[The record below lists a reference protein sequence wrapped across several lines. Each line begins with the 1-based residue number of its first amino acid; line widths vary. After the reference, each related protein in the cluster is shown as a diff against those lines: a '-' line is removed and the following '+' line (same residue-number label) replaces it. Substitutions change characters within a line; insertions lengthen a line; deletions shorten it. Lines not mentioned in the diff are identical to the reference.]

1 MKKTLDIPPY
11 GSCIKRLS
19 DGQEGHLFMK
29 IKQVEEL
36 VGITSK
42 NIRFYEEQ
50 GLLQPRRTENGYRDY
65 RSEDVELLKQIKLY
79 RKLGIPVEQIKKLF
93 AGQLSMNECLE
104 NQETAL
110 RQEQDNIGKMRALT
124 QEMLAKSFSINGLDT
139 DYWLDEVE
147 KMEKEGIDFVNVSK
161 IDIHMKKKLGAFIG
175 AGVMIVMMLA
185 LAGISIYGYNVDSDF
200 PLWVLLLI
208 VVPIFVCVIGAIVA
222 MVGRIKEIDKGE
234 EDEAAKY

>member
-1 MKKTLDIPPY
+1 
-11 GSCIKRLS
+11 
-19 DGQEGHLFMK
+19 MK

-65 RSEDVELLKQIKLY
+65 QTEDVELLKKIKLF
-79 RKLGIPVEQIKKLF
+79 RKLGVPVEQIHRLF
-93 AGQLSMNECLE
+93 QGQISMDECLE
-104 NQETAL
+104 NQKAVL
-110 RQEQDNIGKMRALT
+110 QKEQDNIEKMCTLSQA
-124 QEMLAKSFSINGLDT
+124 MLAGSLSIEKLDS

-161 IDIHMKKKLGAFIG
+161 VDIHMKKKLGVFGG
-175 AGVMIVMMLA
+175 AGIMLIFM
-185 LAGISIYGYNVDSDF
+185 LLVIGVLIYGYVVDADM
-200 PLWVLLLI
+200 PLWALTLVI
-208 VVPIFVCVIGAIVA
+208 VPIVAVIVGTIVA
-222 MVGRIKEIDKGE
+222 MVSRIKEIDKGE

>member
-1 MKKTLDIPPY
+1 
-11 GSCIKRLS
+11 
-19 DGQEGHLFMK
+19 MK

-65 RSEDVELLKQIKLY
+65 RQEDVEQLKRVKLF
-79 RKLGIPVEQIKKLF
+79 RKLGVPVEQIGKLF
-93 AGQLSMNECLE
+93 QGRISVNDCLE
-104 NQETAL
+104 NQEAAL
-110 RQEQDNIGKMRALT
+110 KREQDNIEKLCVLT
-124 QEMLAKSFSINGLDT
+124 HEMLAGSLSIEKLDF

-161 IDIHMKKKLGAFIG
+161 IDIHMKKKLGALIG
-175 AGVMIVMMLA
+175 AGVMIVIMLFV
-185 LAGISIYGYNVDSDF
+185 AGVLIYGYSIDSDF
-200 PLWVLLLI
+200 PIWALLLGI
-208 VVPIFVCVIGAIVA
+208 IPIAVATVGAIVA
-222 MVGRIKEIDKGE
+222 MVSRMKEIDKGE

>member
-1 MKKTLDIPPY
+1 
-11 GSCIKRLS
+11 
-19 DGQEGHLFMK
+19 MK

-65 RSEDVELLKQIKLY
+65 RQEDVEQLKRIKLF
-79 RKLGIPVEQIKKLF
+79 RKLGVPVEQIGKLF
-93 AGQLSMNECLE
+93 QGRISVNDCLE
-104 NQETAL
+104 NQEAAL
-110 RQEQDNIGKMRALT
+110 KREQDNIEKLCVLT
-124 QEMLAKSFSINGLDT
+124 HEMLAGSLSIEKLDS

-161 IDIHMKKKLGAFIG
+161 IDIHMKKKLGAVIG
-175 AGVMIVMMLA
+175 AGAMIVIMLFV
-185 LAGISIYGYNVDSDF
+185 AGVLIYGYSIDSDF
-200 PLWVLLLI
+200 PIWALLLGI
-208 VVPIFVCVIGAIVA
+208 IPIAVATVGAIVA
-222 MVGRIKEIDKGE
+222 MVSRMKEIDKGE

>member
-1 MKKTLDIPPY
+1 
-11 GSCIKRLS
+11 
-19 DGQEGHLFMK
+19 MK

-65 RSEDVELLKQIKLY
+65 RQEDVEQLKRVKLF
-79 RKLGIPVEQIKKLF
+79 RKLGVPVEQIGKLF
-93 AGQLSMNECLE
+93 QGRISVNDCLE
-104 NQETAL
+104 NQEAAL
-110 RQEQDNIGKMRALT
+110 KREQDNIEKLCVLT
-124 QEMLAKSFSINGLDT
+124 HEMLAGSLSIEKLDF

-161 IDIHMKKKLGAFIG
+161 IDIHMKKKLGAVVG
-175 AGVMIVMMLA
+175 AGVMIVIMLFV
-185 LAGISIYGYNVDSDF
+185 AGVLIYGYSIDSDF
-200 PLWVLLLI
+200 PIWALLLGI
-208 VVPIFVCVIGAIVA
+208 IPIAVATVGAIVA
-222 MVGRIKEIDKGE
+222 MVSRMKEIDKGE

>member
-1 MKKTLDIPPY
+1 
-11 GSCIKRLS
+11 
-19 DGQEGHLFMK
+19 MK

-65 RSEDVELLKQIKLY
+65 RQEDVEQLKRIKLF
-79 RKLGIPVEQIKKLF
+79 RKLGVPVEQIGKLF
-93 AGQLSMNECLE
+93 QGRISVNACLE
-104 NQETAL
+104 NQEAAL
-110 RQEQDNIGKMRALT
+110 KREQDNIEKLCVLT
-124 QEMLAKSFSINGLDT
+124 HEMLAGSLSIEKLDS

-161 IDIHMKKKLGAFIG
+161 IDIHMKKKLGAVIG
-175 AGVMIVMMLA
+175 AGVMIVIMLFV
-185 LAGISIYGYNVDSDF
+185 AGVLIYGYSIDSDF
-200 PLWVLLLI
+200 PIWALLLGI
-208 VVPIFVCVIGAIVA
+208 IPIAVATVGAIVA
-222 MVGRIKEIDKGE
+222 MVSRMKEIDKGE

>member
-1 MKKTLDIPPY
+1 
-11 GSCIKRLS
+11 
-19 DGQEGHLFMK
+19 MK

-65 RSEDVELLKQIKLY
+65 RQEDVEQLKRVKLF
-79 RKLGIPVEQIKKLF
+79 RKLGVPVEQIGKLF
-93 AGQLSMNECLE
+93 QGKISVNDCLE
-104 NQETAL
+104 NQEAAL
-110 RQEQDNIGKMRALT
+110 KREQDNIEKLCVLT
-124 QEMLAKSFSINGLDT
+124 HEMLAGSLSIEKLDS

-161 IDIHMKKKLGAFIG
+161 IDIHMKKKLGAVVG
-175 AGVMIVMMLA
+175 AGVMIVIMLFV
-185 LAGISIYGYNVDSDF
+185 AGVLIYGYSIDSDF
-200 PLWVLLLI
+200 PIWALLLGI
-208 VVPIFVCVIGAIVA
+208 IPIAVATVGAIVA
-222 MVGRIKEIDKGE
+222 MVSRMKEIDKGE

>member
-1 MKKTLDIPPY
+1 
-11 GSCIKRLS
+11 
-19 DGQEGHLFMK
+19 
-29 IKQVEEL
+29 
-36 VGITSK
+36 
-42 NIRFYEEQ
+42 
-50 GLLQPRRTENGYRDY
+50 
-65 RSEDVELLKQIKLY
+65 
-79 RKLGIPVEQIKKLF
+79 
-93 AGQLSMNECLE
+93 MNECLE

-185 LAGISIYGYNVDSDF
+185 LAGISIYGYCEDSDF
-200 PLWVLLLI
+200 PLGVLLLI
-208 VVPIFVCVIGAIVA
+208 VVPIFICVIGAIVA

>member
-1 MKKTLDIPPY
+1 
-11 GSCIKRLS
+11 
-19 DGQEGHLFMK
+19 MK

-65 RSEDVELLKQIKLY
+65 RQEDVEQLKRIKLF
-79 RKLGIPVEQIKKLF
+79 RKLGVPVEQIGKLF
-93 AGQLSMNECLE
+93 QGRISVNDCLE
-104 NQETAL
+104 NQEAAL
-110 RQEQDNIGKMRALT
+110 KREQDNIEKLCVLT
-124 QEMLAKSFSINGLDT
+124 HEMLAGSLSIEKLDF

-161 IDIHMKKKLGAFIG
+161 IDIHMKKKLGAVVG
-175 AGVMIVMMLA
+175 AGVMIVIMLFV
-185 LAGISIYGYNVDSDF
+185 AGVLIYGYSIDSDF
-200 PLWVLLLI
+200 PIWALLLGI
-208 VVPIFVCVIGAIVA
+208 IPVTVATVGAIVA
-222 MVGRIKEIDKGE
+222 MVSRMKEIDKGE

>member
-1 MKKTLDIPPY
+1 
-11 GSCIKRLS
+11 
-19 DGQEGHLFMK
+19 MK

-65 RSEDVELLKQIKLY
+65 RAEDVELLKKIKLF
-79 RKLGIPVEQIKKLF
+79 RKLGVPVEQIHRLF
-93 AGQLSMNECLE
+93 QGQISVDECLE
-104 NQETAL
+104 KQKAVL
-110 RQEQDNIGKMRALT
+110 QKEQDNIEKMCTLSQA
-124 QEMLAKSFSINGLDT
+124 MLAGSLSIEKLDS

-161 IDIHMKKKLGAFIG
+161 VDIHMKKKLGVFGG
-175 AGVMIVMMLA
+175 AGIMLI
-185 LAGISIYGYNVDSDF
+185 LMLLVIGVLIYGYVVDADM
-200 PLWVLLLI
+200 PLWALTLVI
-208 VVPIFVCVIGAIVA
+208 VPIVAVIVGTIVA
-222 MVGRIKEIDKGE
+222 MVSRIKEIDKGE

>member
-1 MKKTLDIPPY
+1 
-11 GSCIKRLS
+11 
-19 DGQEGHLFMK
+19 MK

-65 RSEDVELLKQIKLY
+65 RQEDVEQLKRIKLF
-79 RKLGIPVEQIKKLF
+79 RKLGVPVEQIGKLF
-93 AGQLSMNECLE
+93 QGKISVNDCLE
-104 NQETAL
+104 NQEAAL
-110 RQEQDNIGKMRALT
+110 KREQDNIEKLCVLT
-124 QEMLAKSFSINGLDT
+124 HEMLAGSLSIEKLDF

-161 IDIHMKKKLGAFIG
+161 IDIHMKKKLGAVVG
-175 AGVMIVMMLA
+175 AGVMIVIMLFV
-185 LAGISIYGYNVDSDF
+185 AGVLIYGYSIDSDF
-200 PLWVLLLI
+200 PIWALLLGI
-208 VVPIFVCVIGAIVA
+208 IPIAVATVGAIVA
-222 MVGRIKEIDKGE
+222 MVSRMKEIDKGE

>member
-1 MKKTLDIPPY
+1 
-11 GSCIKRLS
+11 
-19 DGQEGHLFMK
+19 MK

-65 RSEDVELLKQIKLY
+65 RQEDVEQLKRIKLF
-79 RKLGIPVEQIKKLF
+79 RKLGVPVEQIGKLF
-93 AGQLSMNECLE
+93 QGKISVNDCLE
-104 NQETAL
+104 NQEAAL
-110 RQEQDNIGKMRALT
+110 KREQDNIEKLCVLT
-124 QEMLAKSFSINGLDT
+124 HEMLAGSLSIEKLDS

-161 IDIHMKKKLGAFIG
+161 IDIHMKKKLGAVVG
-175 AGVMIVMMLA
+175 AGVMIVIMLFV
-185 LAGISIYGYNVDSDF
+185 AGVLIYGYSIDSDF
-200 PLWVLLLI
+200 PIWALLLGI
-208 VVPIFVCVIGAIVA
+208 IPIAVATVGAIVA
-222 MVGRIKEIDKGE
+222 MVSRMKEIDKGE

>member
-1 MKKTLDIPPY
+1 
-11 GSCIKRLS
+11 
-19 DGQEGHLFMK
+19 MK

-65 RSEDVELLKQIKLY
+65 RQEDVEQLKRIKLF
-79 RKLGIPVEQIKKLF
+79 RKLGVPVEQIGKLF
-93 AGQLSMNECLE
+93 QGRISVNDCLE
-104 NQETAL
+104 NQEAAL
-110 RQEQDNIGKMRALT
+110 KREQDNIEKLCVLT
-124 QEMLAKSFSINGLDT
+124 HEMLAGSLSIEKLDF

-161 IDIHMKKKLGAFIG
+161 IDIHMKKKLGAVIG
-175 AGVMIVMMLA
+175 AGVMIVIMLFV
-185 LAGISIYGYNVDSDF
+185 AGVLIYGYSIDSDF
-200 PLWVLLLI
+200 PIWALLLGI
-208 VVPIFVCVIGAIVA
+208 IPIAVATVGAIVA
-222 MVGRIKEIDKGE
+222 MVSRMKEIDKGE

>member
-1 MKKTLDIPPY
+1 
-11 GSCIKRLS
+11 
-19 DGQEGHLFMK
+19 MK

-65 RSEDVELLKQIKLY
+65 RQEDVEQLKRIKLF
-79 RKLGIPVEQIKKLF
+79 RKLGVPVEQIGKLF
-93 AGQLSMNECLE
+93 QGKISVNDCLE
-104 NQETAL
+104 NQEAAL
-110 RQEQDNIGKMRALT
+110 KREQDNIEKLCVLT
-124 QEMLAKSFSINGLDT
+124 HEMLAGSLSIEKLDS

-161 IDIHMKKKLGAFIG
+161 IDIHMKKKLGALIG
-175 AGVMIVMMLA
+175 AGVMIVIMLFV
-185 LAGISIYGYNVDSDF
+185 AGVLIYGYSIDSDF
-200 PLWVLLLI
+200 PIWALLLGI
-208 VVPIFVCVIGAIVA
+208 IPIAVATVGAIVA
-222 MVGRIKEIDKGE
+222 MVSRMKEIDKGE

>member
-1 MKKTLDIPPY
+1 
-11 GSCIKRLS
+11 
-19 DGQEGHLFMK
+19 MK

-65 RSEDVELLKQIKLY
+65 RQEDVEQLKRVKLF
-79 RKLGIPVEQIKKLF
+79 RKLGVPVEQIGKLF
-93 AGQLSMNECLE
+93 QGKISVNDCLE
-104 NQETAL
+104 NQEAAL
-110 RQEQDNIGKMRALT
+110 KREQDNIEKLCVLT
-124 QEMLAKSFSINGLDT
+124 HEMLAGSLSIEKLDS

-161 IDIHMKKKLGAFIG
+161 IDIHMKKKLGALIG
-175 AGVMIVMMLA
+175 AGVMIVIMLFV
-185 LAGISIYGYNVDSDF
+185 AGVLIYGYSIDSDF
-200 PLWVLLLI
+200 PIWALLLGI
-208 VVPIFVCVIGAIVA
+208 IPIAVATVGAIVA
-222 MVGRIKEIDKGE
+222 MVSRMKEIDKGE